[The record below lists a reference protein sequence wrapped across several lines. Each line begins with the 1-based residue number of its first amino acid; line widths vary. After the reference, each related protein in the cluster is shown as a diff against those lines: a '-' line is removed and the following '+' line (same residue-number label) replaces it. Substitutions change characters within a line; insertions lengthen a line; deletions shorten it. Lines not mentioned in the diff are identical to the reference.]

1 MLWVYIAAIGAVG
14 LGVAHSALGE
24 RYIFP
29 RLFRCEDLPLLRRS
43 REYTKSILR
52 WAWHLTSLA
61 WFGFAYI
68 LFLIAT
74 DRAPNAVE
82 LSRIIGVVFGLT
94 CVIAFATTRGRH
106 VAWPLL
112 ALVALASWFG
122 V

>member
-1 MLWVYIAAIGAVG
+1 MVWTYIAAVGAVG

-24 RYIFP
+24 RYVFP

-52 WAWHLTSLA
+52 WAWHLMSLA

-68 LFLIAT
+68 LFLIAA
-74 DRAPNAVE
+74 DLAPNAVE
-82 LSRIIGVVFGLT
+82 LSRIIAVVFGLT
-94 CVIAFATTRGRH
+94 GVIAFVTTRGRH